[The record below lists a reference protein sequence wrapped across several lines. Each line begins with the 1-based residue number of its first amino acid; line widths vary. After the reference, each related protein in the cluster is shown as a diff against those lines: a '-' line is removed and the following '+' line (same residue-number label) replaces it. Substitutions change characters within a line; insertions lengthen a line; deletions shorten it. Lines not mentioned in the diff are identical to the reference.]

1 MKNNNTV
8 VITTAQALTDKQR
21 AIVKELITQKI
32 GTAFTIDEVVDST
45 VVGGIRI
52 QLGSQEFDATISGTL
67 EKIESLLEVI
77 EVTTAS
83 KLTASQQKLLRDS
96 LQKKLGRPSEIVQIV
111 DPSVIAGV
119 RLRVGSKE
127 YDGTFKKSL
136 EKLQATLTS
145 EL

>member
-1 MKNNNTV
+1 MKNSNAV
-8 VITTAQALTDKQR
+8 VITTAQALTSKQR

-32 GTAFTIDEVVDST
+32 GSTFTIEEIVDPA

-52 QLGSQEFDATISGTL
+52 QLGGQEFDATISGTL

-77 EVTTAS
+77 QVTTAN
-83 KLTASQQKLLRDS
+83 KLTTSQQKMLKDTLE
-96 LQKKLGRPSEIVQIV
+96 KKLGRQSEIVEIV

-127 YDGTFKKSL
+127 YDGTFRKSL
-136 EKLQATLTS
+136 EKLQTTLTS

>member
-1 MKNNNTV
+1 MKNSTNV
-8 VITTAQALTDKQR
+8 IITTAQALTEKQR
-21 AIVKELITQKI
+21 VIVKELITQKI
-32 GTAFTIDEVVDST
+32 GATFTIEEIVDAT
-45 VVGGIRI
+45 VVGGVRI

-77 EVTTAS
+77 EVTTAN
-83 KLTASQQKLLRDS
+83 KLTTVQQKLLRDS
-96 LQKKLGRPSEIVQIV
+96 LQKKLGKPSEIVEIV

-136 EKLQATLTS
+136 EKLQATLIS
-145 EL
+145 VL

>member
-1 MKNNNTV
+1 MKNSTNV
-8 VITTAQALTDKQR
+8 IITTAQALTEKQR
-21 AIVKELITQKI
+21 VIVKELITQKI
-32 GTAFTIDEVVDST
+32 GATFTIEEIVDAT
-45 VVGGIRI
+45 VVGGVRI

-77 EVTTAS
+77 EVTTANR
-83 KLTASQQKLLRDS
+83 LTTVQQKLLRDS
-96 LQKKLGRPSEIVQIV
+96 LQKKLGKPSEIVEIV

-136 EKLQATLTS
+136 EKLQATLIS
-145 EL
+145 VL